1 MKTFTEFKKHLQE
14 TKASKEYKAT
24 DLDKQITQEID
35 AVKEAGDNDSLTKLE
50 AIRDEKDKEVKE
62 SRFKIYMNQKDES
75 DAEDDPDADSV
86 QEEKEANAENCSD
99 LDPKEKRKER
109 QLDMKKMRER
119 K

>member
-14 TKASKEYKAT
+14 TKAGKEYKAT

-75 DAEDDPDADSV
+75 DSEDDPDADSV

>member
-14 TKASKEYKAT
+14 TKAKKEYKAT

-35 AVKEAGDNDSLTKLE
+35 VVKEAGDNEKLSELE

-75 DAEDDPDADSV
+75 DSEDDPDADSV

-99 LDPKEKRKER
+99 LDSKEKRKER

>member
-14 TKASKEYKAT
+14 TKAKKEYKAT

-35 AVKEAGDNDSLTKLE
+35 AAKEAGDNDSLTKLE

-62 SRFKIYMNQKDES
+62 SRFKIYMNRKDES
-75 DAEDDPDADSV
+75 DTEDDPDADSV

>member
-14 TKASKEYKAT
+14 TKAKKEYKAT
-24 DLDKQITQEID
+24 DLDKQINQEID
-35 AVKEAGDNDSLTKLE
+35 VAKEAGDNDSLTKLE

-62 SRFKIYMNQKDES
+62 SRFKVYMNQKDES

-86 QEEKEANAENCSD
+86 QEGKEANAENCSD